1 MCSQVLTKMLPECS
15 AHSSNP
21 KTKAIRFLLEKLQY
35 VLFLLKE
42 DFYTVVRIR
51 VFMRF
56 FIKDK
61 IMTKLNQLET
71 KTKDDFARLLGFKNA
86 RYINYLLY
94 IIKTDNLY
102 NSFTIPKKN
111 GGERVIHAPK
121 KELKFLQKKLSNVLW
136 ECYLESI
143 ESKSMDR
150 KFKTPVLS
158 HAFEKGKSI
167 ITNSQMHR
175 NKKYILNI
183 DLKNF
188 FDSFNFGRVRGFF
201 IKDRDFAVS
210 PEIATVIAQIACYQ
224 GKLPQGAPSSPI
236 ITNLIT
242 RILDYRI
249 VKIAKKYRFTYSR
262 YADDM
267 TFSTNRELNSN
278 KLRASEEL
286 ENFLAELEELIVSSG
301 FEINP
306 KKTRLSNNMQRQ
318 EVTGLVVNKKINVK
332 REYIKNTRAMAFQ
345 LYKDGAFEIDKTPGT
360 INQLTGRFAFIFQID
375 QYNNYLLY
383 KKSLIQNN
391 LDSQKYLLGRN
402 SSKKSESKYY
412 WKYIFYNKD
421 LRKES
426 FYNIK
431 HNTYNLP
438 TELYSIPENEKE
450 VYMSLFNS
458 KEKEYKKF
466 LFYKYFFGNDK
477 PIIITEGKTDPRYIK
492 AALKNLYQKY
502 PELIEKSGNKFTFKI
517 EFLNHTNTIEY
528 LFNVPEGG
536 EGFKYWYNYFS
547 NQIPSNFF
555 KQRFPTTNDG
565 KDIYNELYPNYI
577 EYFSNLTTKK
587 PKNPTI
593 FLFDNEPSGNP
604 LFKFCNHAV
613 DLKVSSNVLGQVR
626 GTSFNRITKKNNL
639 YIMATPLLSNRNNG
653 NSSDIEDLL
662 LSRNL
667 PPILKGK
674 TFSKGGG
681 ANHYGKDI
689 FSKYVLKNYKKFDFT
704 EFIPLLDGI
713 RDNILN
719 Y

>member
-1 MCSQVLTKMLPECS
+1 MS
-15 AHSSNP
+15 
-21 KTKAIRFLLEKLQY
+21 RF
-35 VLFLLKE
+35 
-42 DFYTVVRIR
+42 
-51 VFMRF
+51 
-56 FIKDK
+56 
-61 IMTKLNQLET
+61 NQLE
-71 KTKDDFARLLGFKNA
+71 TKDDFARLLGFKNA
-86 RYINYLLY
+86 RYIDYLLY
-94 IIKTDNLY
+94 NIKTDNLY
-102 NSFTIPKKN
+102 EEPLIIPKKN

-121 KELKFLQKKLSNVLW
+121 KELKFLQKKLANVLW
-136 ECYLESI
+136 EFYLESL
-143 ESKSMDR
+143 ESKS
-150 KFKTPVLS
+150 KGKNFKTPVLS
-158 HAFEKGKSI
+158 HAFEKGKII

-183 DLKNF
+183 DLKDF

-210 PEIATVIAQIACYQ
+210 PEIATIIAQIACYQ

-262 YADDM
+262 YADDL

-278 KLRASEEL
+278 KLRASKEL
-286 ENFLAELEELIVSSG
+286 ENFLTELEELIISSG

-318 EVTGLVVNKKINVK
+318 EVTGLVVNKKINAK
-332 REYIKNTRAMAFQ
+332 REYVKNTRAMAFQ
-345 LYKDGAFEIDKTPGT
+345 LYKDGAFKIDKKPGT
-360 INQLTGRFAFIFQID
+360 INQLTGRFAFIFQIE

-383 KKSLIQNN
+383 KRSLIQNN
-391 LDSQKYLLGRN
+391 LDSQKYLLGGN

-421 LRKES
+421 LRKEL
-426 FYNIK
+426 FYNTK

-438 TELYSIPENEKE
+438 KEFYSISENEKE

-466 LFYKYFFGNDK
+466 LFYRYFFGNDR
-477 PIIITEGKTDPRYIK
+477 PTIVTEGKTDPLYIK
-492 AALKNLYQKY
+492 AALKKLYQDY
-502 PELIEKSGNKFTFKI
+502 PELIEKDGNDFIFKI

-555 KQRFPTTNDG
+555 KQRFPTNNDR
-565 KDIYNELYPNYI
+565 KDIYKELYPNYI
-577 EYFSNLTTKK
+577 EFFSNLTLRN
-587 PKNPTI
+587 PKNSTI

-604 LFKFCNHAV
+604 LFKFVNYAK
-613 DLKVSSNVLGQVR
+613 DLQVESNNLDQIR
-626 GTSFNRITKKNNL
+626 GTAFKRITKKGSL
-639 YIMATPLLSNRNNG
+639 YIMAAPLLPNMNGG
-653 NSSDIEDLL
+653 NSSDIEDLI
-662 LSRNL
+662 LSKNTA
-667 PPILKGK
+667 PILKGK
-674 TFSKGGG
+674 TFSKNGGSS
-681 ANHYGKDI
+681 HYGKEI
-689 FSKYVLKNYKKFDFT
+689 FSKHVLKNYKQYDFS
-704 EFIPLLDGI
+704 EFVPLLDGI
-713 RDNILN
+713 RDNILDYKN
-719 Y
+719 K

>member
-1 MCSQVLTKMLPECS
+1 
-15 AHSSNP
+15 
-21 KTKAIRFLLEKLQY
+21 
-35 VLFLLKE
+35 
-42 DFYTVVRIR
+42 
-51 VFMRF
+51 
-56 FIKDK
+56 
-61 IMTKLNQLET
+61 MTKFNQLQ
-71 KTKDDFARLLGFKNA
+71 TKDEFAKLLGLKSDK
-86 RYINYLLY
+86 YINYLLY
-94 IIKTDNLY
+94 NIQTDNLY
-102 NSFTIPKKN
+102 TTFPIPKKN

-121 KELKFLQKKLSNVLW
+121 KELKFLQKKLADILW
-136 ECYLESI
+136 ECYLESL
-143 ESKSMDR
+143 ESKSKD
-150 KFKTPVLS
+150 KNFKIPVLS

-183 DLKNF
+183 DLKDF

-278 KLRASEEL
+278 KLRASKEL
-286 ENFLAELEELIVSSG
+286 GNFLTELEEVIISSG

-345 LYKDGAFEIDKTPGT
+345 LYKDGAFEINKTPGT

-421 LRKES
+421 LRKEL
-426 FYNIK
+426 FDNK
-431 HNTYNLP
+431 KQNTYNLP
-438 TELYSIPENEKE
+438 TEFYSISKE
-450 VYMSLFNS
+450 QKKTYMSLFNS
-458 KEKEYKKF
+458 REKEYKKF

-477 PIIITEGKTDPRYIK
+477 PIIVTEGKTDPRYIK
-492 AALKNLYQKY
+492 AALKNLYHKY
-502 PELIEKSGNKFTFKI
+502 PELIEKVGNNFVFKI

-547 NQIPSNFF
+547 DKSYYNDEGKKKFF
-555 KQRFPTTNDG
+555 ALDPEER
-565 KDIYNELYPNYI
+565 ILYANYITYFQQLTDNIPNY
-577 EYFSNLTTKK
+577 
-587 PKNPTI
+587 PTI
-593 FLFDNEPSGNP
+593 FLFDNEPNNRNGKDKSP
-604 LFKFCNHAV
+604 LFLFANHAK
-613 DLKVSSNVLGQVR
+613 DLMNPQNKDAKSSKSLESKISDNLEKIR
-626 GTSFNRITKKNNL
+626 REKPCRINKNGSL
-639 YIMATPLLSNRNNG
+639 YIMATPLVSSKNDG
-653 NSSDIEDLL
+653 NFSDIEDLL
-662 LSRNL
+662 LSRNSA
-667 PPILKGK
+667 PTLKGK
-674 TFSKGGG
+674 EFQKDGGD
-681 ANHYGKDI
+681 NHYGKEI
-689 FSKYVLKNYKKFDFT
+689 FSKYVLKNYKEFDFT
-704 EFIPLLDGI
+704 EFIALLDGI
-713 RDNILN
+713 RDNILD
-719 Y
+719 YKS

>member
-1 MCSQVLTKMLPECS
+1 
-15 AHSSNP
+15 
-21 KTKAIRFLLEKLQY
+21 
-35 VLFLLKE
+35 
-42 DFYTVVRIR
+42 
-51 VFMRF
+51 
-56 FIKDK
+56 
-61 IMTKLNQLET
+61 MTKFNQLQ
-71 KTKDDFARLLGFKNA
+71 TKDDFAKLLGLKSA
-86 RYINYLLY
+86 KYINYLLY
-94 IIKTDNLY
+94 NVKTDNLY
-102 NSFTIPKKN
+102 NSFTILKKN

-143 ESKSMDR
+143 ESKSKD
-150 KFKTPVLS
+150 KNFKTPVLS

-201 IKDRDFAVS
+201 IKDKDFTVS

-278 KLRASEEL
+278 KLRASKEL
-286 ENFLAELEELIVSSG
+286 DNFLTELEEVIISSG

-345 LYKDGAFEIDKTPGT
+345 LYKDGAFEIDKKPGT

-391 LDSQKYLLGRN
+391 LDAQKYLLGRN

-421 LRKES
+421 LRKEL
-426 FYNIK
+426 FDNKK

-438 TELYSIPENEKE
+438 TEFYSIGKE
-450 VYMSLFNS
+450 QKKTYMSLFNS
-458 KEKEYKKF
+458 REKEYKKI

-477 PIIITEGKTDPRYIK
+477 PIIVTEGKTDPRYIK
-492 AALKNLYQKY
+492 AALKKLYRKY
-502 PELIEKSGNKFTFKI
+502 PELIEKVGNNFVFKI

-547 NQIPSNFF
+547 DKSYYNDEGKKKFF
-555 KQRFPTTNDG
+555 ALDPEER
-565 KDIYNELYPNYI
+565 ILYANYITYFQQLTDNIPNY
-577 EYFSNLTTKK
+577 
-587 PKNPTI
+587 PTI
-593 FLFDNEPSGNP
+593 FLFDNEPNNRNGKDKSP
-604 LFKFCNHAV
+604 LFLFANHAK
-613 DLKVSSNVLGQVR
+613 DLMNPQNKDSK
-626 GTSFNRITKKNNL
+626 TSKSLESKISDNLEKIRREKPCRINKNGSL
-639 YIMATPLLSNRNNG
+639 YIMATPLVSSKNDG
-653 NSSDIEDLL
+653 NFSDIEDLL
-662 LSRNL
+662 LSRKL

-674 TFSKGGG
+674 TFSKSGGD
-681 ANHYGKDI
+681 NHYGKEI
-689 FSKYVLKNYKKFDFT
+689 LSKHVLKNYEKFDFT

-713 RDNILN
+713 RDNILD
-719 Y
+719 YKSLF

>member
-1 MCSQVLTKMLPECS
+1 
-15 AHSSNP
+15 
-21 KTKAIRFLLEKLQY
+21 
-35 VLFLLKE
+35 
-42 DFYTVVRIR
+42 
-51 VFMRF
+51 
-56 FIKDK
+56 
-61 IMTKLNQLET
+61 MTKFNQLQ
-71 KTKDDFARLLGFKNA
+71 TKDDFAKLLGLKSA
-86 RYINYLLY
+86 KYINYLLY
-94 IIKTDNLY
+94 NIQTDNLY

-143 ESKSMDR
+143 ESKSKD
-150 KFKTPVLS
+150 KNFKTPVLS

-210 PEIATVIAQIACYQ
+210 PEIATVITQIACYQ

-278 KLRASEEL
+278 KLRTSKEL
-286 ENFLAELEELIVSSG
+286 KNFLAELEEVIISSG

-332 REYIKNTRAMAFQ
+332 REYVKNTRAMAFQ
-345 LYKDGAFEIDKTPGT
+345 LYKDGAFEIDTKPGT
-360 INQLTGRFAFIFQID
+360 LNQLTGRFAFIFQID

-402 SSKKSESKYY
+402 SSKKSESKYF

-421 LRKES
+421 LRKEL
-426 FYNIK
+426 FDNTE

-438 TELYSIPENEKE
+438 REFYSIGKE
-450 VYMSLFNS
+450 QKKMYMSLFNS
-458 KEKEYKKF
+458 REKEYKKF
-466 LFYKYFFGNDK
+466 LFYKYFFENDK
-477 PIIITEGKTDPRYIK
+477 PIIVTEGKTDPRYIK

-502 PELIEKSGNKFTFKI
+502 PELIEKVGNNFVFKI
-517 EFLNHTNTIEY
+517 KFLNHTNTIEY

-547 NQIPSNFF
+547 
-555 KQRFPTTNDG
+555 
-565 KDIYNELYPNYI
+565 DIKYQMNEAIKPFYPNYM
-577 EYFSNLTTKK
+577 EYFSKLASRK

-593 FLFDNEPSGNP
+593 FLFDNEPNNRKDKDQSP
-604 LFKFCNHAV
+604 LFSFAKHAK
-613 DLKVSSNVLGQVR
+613 DLMIPQNEVSKTSKVLESEISDNLEKVR
-626 GTSFNRITKKNNL
+626 REKPCRINKRDSL
-639 YIMATPLLSNRNNG
+639 YIIATPLVPKMNNG
-653 NSSDIEDLL
+653 ESSDIEDLL
-662 LSRNL
+662 LSQNTV
-667 PPILKGK
+667 PVLKGK
-674 TFSKGGG
+674 KFDKNGGG
-681 ANHYGKDI
+681 DYYGKEI
-689 FSKYVLKNYKKFDFT
+689 LSKHVLKNYKEFDFT

-713 RDNILN
+713 RNNILDYQN
-719 Y
+719 IND

>member
-1 MCSQVLTKMLPECS
+1 
-15 AHSSNP
+15 
-21 KTKAIRFLLEKLQY
+21 
-35 VLFLLKE
+35 
-42 DFYTVVRIR
+42 
-51 VFMRF
+51 
-56 FIKDK
+56 
-61 IMTKLNQLET
+61 MTKLNRLE
-71 KTKDDFARLLGFKNA
+71 TKDDFARLLGFKNA

-102 NSFTIPKKN
+102 NPFTIPKKN
-111 GGERVIHAPK
+111 GGVRVIHAPK
-121 KELKFLQKKLSNVLW
+121 KELKFLQKKLADVLW
-136 ECYLESI
+136 ECHLESI
-143 ESKSMDR
+143 ESKKTLQKRLAAILWECYLKCLNFNYIENNLSNVLWEYFL
-150 KFKTPVLS
+150 KVLEFKPKEKNPVLS

-183 DLKNF
+183 DLKNY

-278 KLRASEEL
+278 KLRASQEL
-286 ENFLAELEELIVSSG
+286 ENFFAELEEVIISSG

-332 REYIKNTRAMAFQ
+332 REYVKNTRAMAFQ
-345 LYKDGAFEIDKTPGT
+345 LYKDGAFEIDKKPGT
-360 INQLTGRFAFIFQID
+360 LNQLTGRFAFIFQID

-391 LDSQKYLLGRN
+391 LDSQKYLLGRD

-421 LRKES
+421 LRKEL
-426 FYNIK
+426 FYNEK
-431 HNTYNLP
+431 HNTYKLP
-438 TELYSIPENEKE
+438 TEFYSIGKEEKKM
-450 VYMSLFNS
+450 YMSLFNS
-458 KEKEYKKF
+458 REKEYKKF

-477 PIIITEGKTDPRYIK
+477 PLIITEGKTDPRYIK
-492 AALKNLYQKY
+492 AALKKLYLSY
-502 PELIEKSGNKFTFKI
+502 PELVEKVGNNFIFKI

-536 EGFKYWYNYFS
+536 SGFLFWYNYFS
-547 NQIPSNFF
+547 DKES
-555 KQRFPTTNDG
+555 FPMSDTE
-565 KDIYNELYPNYI
+565 KVLYLNYI
-577 EYFSNLTTKK
+577 DYFEKLTKK
-587 PKNPTI
+587 RPKNPTI

-604 LFKFCNHAV
+604 LYDFVKHAR
-613 DLKVSSNVLGQVR
+613 DLAISKNNLDQIR

-639 YIMATPLLSNRNNG
+639 YIMATPLLSTRNNG

-662 LSRNL
+662 LSCNSS
-667 PPILKGK
+667 PILKGK

-689 FSKYVLKNYKKFDFT
+689 FSKYVLKNYNKFDFT

>member
-1 MCSQVLTKMLPECS
+1 
-15 AHSSNP
+15 
-21 KTKAIRFLLEKLQY
+21 
-35 VLFLLKE
+35 
-42 DFYTVVRIR
+42 
-51 VFMRF
+51 
-56 FIKDK
+56 
-61 IMTKLNQLET
+61 MTKFNQLQ
-71 KTKDDFARLLGFKNA
+71 TKDDFAKLLGLKSA
-86 RYINYLLY
+86 KYINYLLY
-94 IIKTDNLY
+94 NVKTDNLY
-102 NSFTIPKKN
+102 NSFTILKKN

-143 ESKSMDR
+143 ESKSKD
-150 KFKTPVLS
+150 KNFKTPVLS

-201 IKDRDFAVS
+201 IKDKDFTVS

-267 TFSTNRELNSN
+267 TFSTNRELNSS
-278 KLRASEEL
+278 KLRASQEL
-286 ENFLAELEELIVSSG
+286 ENFLAELEEVIISSG

-332 REYIKNTRAMAFQ
+332 REYVKNTRAMAFQ
-345 LYKDGAFEIDKTPGT
+345 LYKDGVFEIDKKPGT
-360 INQLTGRFAFIFQID
+360 LNQLTGRFAFIFQIE

-391 LDSQKYLLGRN
+391 LDSQKYLLGSD

-421 LRKES
+421 LRKEL
-426 FYNIK
+426 FDNKK

-438 TELYSIPENEKE
+438 TEFYSIGKE
-450 VYMSLFNS
+450 QKKTYMSLFNS
-458 KEKEYKKF
+458 REKEYKKF

-477 PIIITEGKTDPRYIK
+477 PIIVTEGKTDPRYIK
-492 AALKNLYQKY
+492 AALKKLYRKY
-502 PELIEKSGNKFTFKI
+502 PELIEKVGNNFVFKI

-547 NQIPSNFF
+547 DKSYYNDEGKKKFF
-555 KQRFPTTNDG
+555 ALDPEER
-565 KDIYNELYPNYI
+565 ILYANYITYFQQLTDNIPNY
-577 EYFSNLTTKK
+577 
-587 PKNPTI
+587 PTI
-593 FLFDNEPSGNP
+593 FLFDNEPNNRNGKDKSP
-604 LFKFCNHAV
+604 LFLFANHAK
-613 DLKVSSNVLGQVR
+613 DLMNPQNKDSK
-626 GTSFNRITKKNNL
+626 TSKSLESKISDNLEKIRREKPCRINKNGSL
-639 YIMATPLLSNRNNG
+639 YIMATPLVSSKNDG
-653 NSSDIEDLL
+653 NFSDIEDLL
-662 LSRNL
+662 LSRKL

-674 TFSKGGG
+674 TFSKSGGD
-681 ANHYGKDI
+681 NHYGKEI
-689 FSKYVLKNYKKFDFT
+689 LSKHVLKNYEKFDFT

-713 RDNILN
+713 RDNILD
-719 Y
+719 YKSLF

>member
-1 MCSQVLTKMLPECS
+1 
-15 AHSSNP
+15 
-21 KTKAIRFLLEKLQY
+21 
-35 VLFLLKE
+35 
-42 DFYTVVRIR
+42 
-51 VFMRF
+51 
-56 FIKDK
+56 
-61 IMTKLNQLET
+61 MTKFNQLQ
-71 KTKDDFARLLGFKNA
+71 TKDDFAKLLGLKSA
-86 RYINYLLY
+86 KYINYLLY
-94 IIKTDNLY
+94 NVKTDNLY
-102 NSFTIPKKN
+102 NSFTILKKN

-143 ESKSMDR
+143 ESKSKD
-150 KFKTPVLS
+150 KNFKTPVLS

-201 IKDRDFAVS
+201 IKDKDFTVS

-278 KLRASEEL
+278 KLRASKEL
-286 ENFLAELEELIVSSG
+286 DNFLTELEEVIISSG

-318 EVTGLVVNKKINVK
+318 KVTGLVVNKKINVK

-345 LYKDGAFEIDKTPGT
+345 LYKDGAFEIDKKPGT

-391 LDSQKYLLGRN
+391 LDAQKYLLGRN

-421 LRKES
+421 LRKEL
-426 FYNIK
+426 FDNKK

-438 TELYSIPENEKE
+438 TEFYSIGKE
-450 VYMSLFNS
+450 QKKTYMSLFNS
-458 KEKEYKKF
+458 REKEYKKF

-477 PIIITEGKTDPRYIK
+477 PIIVTEGKTDPRYIK
-492 AALKNLYQKY
+492 AALKKLYRKY
-502 PELIEKSGNKFTFKI
+502 PELIEKVGNNFVFKI

-547 NQIPSNFF
+547 DKSYYNDEGKKKFF
-555 KQRFPTTNDG
+555 ALDPEER
-565 KDIYNELYPNYI
+565 ILYANYITYFQQLTDNIPNY
-577 EYFSNLTTKK
+577 
-587 PKNPTI
+587 PTI
-593 FLFDNEPSGNP
+593 FLFDNEPNNRNGKDKSP
-604 LFKFCNHAV
+604 LFLFANHAK
-613 DLKVSSNVLGQVR
+613 DLMNPQNKDSK
-626 GTSFNRITKKNNL
+626 TSKSLESKISDNLEKIRREKPCRINKNGSL
-639 YIMATPLLSNRNNG
+639 YIMATPLVSSKNDG
-653 NSSDIEDLL
+653 NFSDIEDLL
-662 LSRNL
+662 LSRKL

-674 TFSKGGG
+674 TFSKSGGD
-681 ANHYGKDI
+681 NHYGKEI
-689 FSKYVLKNYKKFDFT
+689 LSKHVLKNYEKFDFT

-713 RDNILN
+713 RDNILD
-719 Y
+719 YKSLF

>member
-1 MCSQVLTKMLPECS
+1 
-15 AHSSNP
+15 
-21 KTKAIRFLLEKLQY
+21 
-35 VLFLLKE
+35 
-42 DFYTVVRIR
+42 
-51 VFMRF
+51 
-56 FIKDK
+56 
-61 IMTKLNQLET
+61 MTKLNRLE
-71 KTKDDFARLLGFKNA
+71 TKDDFARLLGFKNA

-102 NSFTIPKKN
+102 NPFTIPKKN
-111 GGERVIHAPK
+111 GGVRVIHAPK
-121 KELKFLQKKLSNVLW
+121 KELKFLQKKLADVLW
-136 ECYLESI
+136 ECHLESI
-143 ESKSMDR
+143 ESKKTLQKR
-150 KFKTPVLS
+150 LAAILWECYLKCLNFNYIENNLANVLWEYFLKVLEFKPKEKNPVLS

-183 DLKNF
+183 DLKNY

-278 KLRASEEL
+278 KLRASQEL
-286 ENFLAELEELIVSSG
+286 ENFFAELEEVIISSG

-332 REYIKNTRAMAFQ
+332 REYVKNTRAMAFQ
-345 LYKDGAFEIDKTPGT
+345 LYKDGAFEIDKKPGT
-360 INQLTGRFAFIFQID
+360 LNQLTGRFAFIFQID

-391 LDSQKYLLGRN
+391 LDSQKYLLGRD

-421 LRKES
+421 LRKEL
-426 FYNIK
+426 FYNEK
-431 HNTYNLP
+431 HNTYKLP
-438 TELYSIPENEKE
+438 TEFYSIGKEEKKM
-450 VYMSLFNS
+450 YMSLFNS
-458 KEKEYKKF
+458 REKEYKKF

-477 PIIITEGKTDPRYIK
+477 PLIITEGKTDPRYIK
-492 AALKNLYQKY
+492 AALKKLYLSY
-502 PELIEKSGNKFTFKI
+502 PELVEKVGNNFIFKI

-536 EGFKYWYNYFS
+536 SGFLFWYNYFS
-547 NQIPSNFF
+547 DKES
-555 KQRFPTTNDG
+555 FPMSDTE
-565 KDIYNELYPNYI
+565 KVLYLNYI
-577 EYFSNLTTKK
+577 DYFEKLTKK
-587 PKNPTI
+587 RPKNPTI

-604 LFKFCNHAV
+604 LYDFVKHAR
-613 DLKVSSNVLGQVR
+613 DLAISKNNLDQIR

-639 YIMATPLLSNRNNG
+639 YIMATPLLSTRNNG

-662 LSRNL
+662 LSCNSS
-667 PPILKGK
+667 PILKGK

-689 FSKYVLKNYKKFDFT
+689 FSKYVLKNYNKFDFT

>member
-1 MCSQVLTKMLPECS
+1 
-15 AHSSNP
+15 
-21 KTKAIRFLLEKLQY
+21 
-35 VLFLLKE
+35 
-42 DFYTVVRIR
+42 
-51 VFMRF
+51 
-56 FIKDK
+56 
-61 IMTKLNQLET
+61 MTKLNKLET
-71 KTKDDFARLLGFKNA
+71 KDDLAKLLGFKNA

-94 IIKTDNLY
+94 NIQTDSLY
-102 NSFTIPKKN
+102 TTFTIPKKN

-121 KELKFLQKKLSNVLW
+121 KELKFLQKKLADILW
-136 ECYLESI
+136 ECYLESL
-143 ESKSMDR
+143 ESKYKD
-150 KFKTPVLS
+150 KNFKIPVLS

-278 KLRASEEL
+278 KLRATKEL
-286 ENFLAELEELIVSSG
+286 ENFLTELEELINSSG
-301 FEINP
+301 FEINQ
-306 KKTRLSNNMQRQ
+306 KKTRVSNNMQRQ

-332 REYIKNTRAMAFQ
+332 REYIKNTRAMAFK
-345 LYKDGAFEIDKTPGT
+345 LYKDGAFEIDKKPGT
-360 INQLTGRFAFIFQID
+360 LNQLTGRFAFIYQID

-391 LDSQKYLLGRN
+391 LDSQKYLLR
-402 SSKKSESKYY
+402 SDLSKKSESKYY

-421 LRKES
+421 LRKEL
-426 FYNIK
+426 FYNKK

-438 TELYSIPENEKE
+438 KEFYSISEKEKE
-450 VYMSLFNS
+450 VYMCLFNS

-466 LFYKYFFGNDK
+466 LFYRYFFGNDR
-477 PIIITEGKTDPRYIK
+477 PMIVTEGKTDPLYIK
-492 AALKNLYQKY
+492 AALKNLYQDY
-502 PELIEKSGNKFTFKI
+502 PELIEKKGNDFVFKI
-517 EFLNHTNTIEY
+517 EFLNHSNTVEY

-547 NQIPSNFF
+547 NQIPANFF
-555 KQRFPTTNDG
+555 KQHFTPKDDG
-565 KDIYNELYPNYI
+565 KKIYKELYPNYMD
-577 EYFSNLTTKK
+577 YFSNLTSRE

-593 FLFDNEPSGNP
+593 FLFDNEPSGKP
-604 LFKFCNHAV
+604 LFKFFNHAI
-613 DLKVSSNVLGQVR
+613 DLNVSSNNLDQVR
-626 GTSFNRITKKNNL
+626 GTSFSKITKKDSL
-639 YIMATPLLSNRNNG
+639 YIMATPLMPHMNNG

-662 LSRNL
+662 FSSSQNTV
-667 PPILKGK
+667 PILKGK
-674 TFSKGGG
+674 KFHKKGGQ
-681 ANHYGKDI
+681 NYYGKDI
-689 FSKYVLKNYKKFDFT
+689 LSKYVLKNYTKFDFT
-704 EFIPLLDGI
+704 GFIPLLDGI
-713 RDNILN
+713 RDNILD
-719 Y
+719 YQQK

>member
-1 MCSQVLTKMLPECS
+1 
-15 AHSSNP
+15 
-21 KTKAIRFLLEKLQY
+21 
-35 VLFLLKE
+35 
-42 DFYTVVRIR
+42 
-51 VFMRF
+51 
-56 FIKDK
+56 
-61 IMTKLNQLET
+61 MTKFNQLQ
-71 KTKDDFARLLGFKNA
+71 TKDDFAKLLGLKSA
-86 RYINYLLY
+86 KYINYLLY
-94 IIKTDNLY
+94 NVKTDNLY
-102 NSFTIPKKN
+102 NSFTILKKN

-143 ESKSMDR
+143 ESKSKD
-150 KFKTPVLS
+150 KNFKTPVLS

-201 IKDRDFAVS
+201 IKDKDFTVS

-278 KLRASEEL
+278 KLRASKEL
-286 ENFLAELEELIVSSG
+286 DNFLTELEEVIISSG

-345 LYKDGAFEIDKTPGT
+345 LYKDGAFEIDKKPGT

-391 LDSQKYLLGRN
+391 LDAQKYLLGRN

-421 LRKES
+421 LRKEL
-426 FYNIK
+426 FDNKK

-438 TELYSIPENEKE
+438 TEFYSIGKE
-450 VYMSLFNS
+450 QKKTYMSLFNS
-458 KEKEYKKF
+458 REKEYKKF

-477 PIIITEGKTDPRYIK
+477 PIIVTEGKTDPRYIK
-492 AALKNLYQKY
+492 AALKKLYRKY
-502 PELIEKSGNKFTFKI
+502 PELIEKVGNNFVFKI

-547 NQIPSNFF
+547 DKSYYNDEGKKKFF
-555 KQRFPTTNDG
+555 ALDPEER
-565 KDIYNELYPNYI
+565 ILYANYITYFQQLTDNIPNY
-577 EYFSNLTTKK
+577 
-587 PKNPTI
+587 PTI
-593 FLFDNEPSGNP
+593 FLFDNEPNNRNGKDKSP
-604 LFKFCNHAV
+604 LFLFANHAK
-613 DLKVSSNVLGQVR
+613 DLMNPQNKDSK
-626 GTSFNRITKKNNL
+626 TSKSLESKISDNLEKIRREKPCRINKNGSL
-639 YIMATPLLSNRNNG
+639 YIMATPLVSSKNDG
-653 NSSDIEDLL
+653 NFSDIEDLL
-662 LSRNL
+662 LSRKL

-674 TFSKGGG
+674 TFSKSGGD
-681 ANHYGKDI
+681 NHYGKEI
-689 FSKYVLKNYKKFDFT
+689 LSKHVLKNYEKFDFT
-704 EFIPLLDGI
+704 EFILLLDGI

>member
-1 MCSQVLTKMLPECS
+1 
-15 AHSSNP
+15 
-21 KTKAIRFLLEKLQY
+21 
-35 VLFLLKE
+35 
-42 DFYTVVRIR
+42 
-51 VFMRF
+51 
-56 FIKDK
+56 
-61 IMTKLNQLET
+61 MTKLNQL

-86 RYINYLLY
+86 RYINHLLY
-94 IIKTDNLY
+94 NITTDNLY
-102 NSFTIPKKN
+102 KLPIVIPKKN
-111 GGERVIHAPK
+111 GGERVIHAPR

-143 ESKSMDR
+143 ESKSKD
-150 KFKTPVLS
+150 KNFKTPVLS

-278 KLRASEEL
+278 KLRASKEL

-345 LYKDGAFEIDKTPGT
+345 LYKDGAFEIDKELGT
-360 INQLTGRFAFIFQID
+360 LNQLTGRFAFIFQID

-383 KKSLIQNN
+383 KKALIQNN

-426 FYNIK
+426 FYNRK

-565 KDIYNELYPNYI
+565 KDIYKELYPNYI

-681 ANHYGKDI
+681 ANYYGKEI
-689 FSKYVLKNYKKFDFT
+689 LSKHVLKNYKEFDFT

-713 RDNILN
+713 RDNILD
-719 Y
+719 YKSLF

>member
-1 MCSQVLTKMLPECS
+1 
-15 AHSSNP
+15 
-21 KTKAIRFLLEKLQY
+21 
-35 VLFLLKE
+35 
-42 DFYTVVRIR
+42 
-51 VFMRF
+51 
-56 FIKDK
+56 
-61 IMTKLNQLET
+61 MTKFNQLQ
-71 KTKDDFARLLGFKNA
+71 TKDDFAKLLGLKSA
-86 RYINYLLY
+86 KYINYLLY
-94 IIKTDNLY
+94 NIKTDNLY
-102 NSFTIPKKN
+102 NSFTILKKN

-143 ESKSMDR
+143 ESKSKD
-150 KFKTPVLS
+150 KNFKTPVLS

-278 KLRASEEL
+278 KLRASKEL
-286 ENFLAELEELIVSSG
+286 DNFLTELEEVIISSG

-345 LYKDGAFEIDKTPGT
+345 LYKDGAFEIDKKPGT

-391 LDSQKYLLGRN
+391 LDAQKYLLGRN

-421 LRKES
+421 LRKEL
-426 FYNIK
+426 FDNKK

-438 TELYSIPENEKE
+438 TEFYSIGKE
-450 VYMSLFNS
+450 QKKTYMSLFNS
-458 KEKEYKKF
+458 REKEYKKF

-477 PIIITEGKTDPRYIK
+477 PIIVTEGKTDPRYIK
-492 AALKNLYQKY
+492 AALKKLYRKY
-502 PELIEKSGNKFTFKI
+502 PELIEKVGNNFVFKI

-547 NQIPSNFF
+547 DKSYYNDEGKKKFF
-555 KQRFPTTNDG
+555 ALDPEER
-565 KDIYNELYPNYI
+565 ILYANYITYFQQLTDNIPNY
-577 EYFSNLTTKK
+577 
-587 PKNPTI
+587 PTI
-593 FLFDNEPSGNP
+593 FLFDNEPNNRNGKDKSP
-604 LFKFCNHAV
+604 LFLFANHAK
-613 DLKVSSNVLGQVR
+613 DLMNPQNKDSK
-626 GTSFNRITKKNNL
+626 TSKSLESKISDNLEKIRREKPCRINKNGSL
-639 YIMATPLLSNRNNG
+639 YIMATPLVSSKNDG
-653 NSSDIEDLL
+653 NFSDIEDLL
-662 LSRNL
+662 LSRKL

-674 TFSKGGG
+674 TFSKSGGD
-681 ANHYGKDI
+681 NHYGKEI
-689 FSKYVLKNYKKFDFT
+689 LSKHVLKNYEKFDFT

-713 RDNILN
+713 RDNILD
-719 Y
+719 YKSLF

>member
-1 MCSQVLTKMLPECS
+1 
-15 AHSSNP
+15 
-21 KTKAIRFLLEKLQY
+21 
-35 VLFLLKE
+35 
-42 DFYTVVRIR
+42 
-51 VFMRF
+51 
-56 FIKDK
+56 
-61 IMTKLNQLET
+61 MTKFNQLQ
-71 KTKDDFARLLGFKNA
+71 TKDEFAKLLGLKSDK
-86 RYINYLLY
+86 YINYLLY
-94 IIKTDNLY
+94 NIQTDNLY
-102 NSFTIPKKN
+102 ITFTIPKKN

-121 KELKFLQKKLSNVLW
+121 KELKFLQKKLADILW
-136 ECYLESI
+136 ECYLESL
-143 ESKSMDR
+143 ESKSKD
-150 KFKTPVLS
+150 KNFKIPVLS

-278 KLRASEEL
+278 KLRASKEL
-286 ENFLAELEELIVSSG
+286 ENFLTELEEVIISSG

-345 LYKDGAFEIDKTPGT
+345 LYKDGVFEIDKKPGT
-360 INQLTGRFAFIFQID
+360 LNQLTGRFAFIFQIER
-375 QYNNYLLY
+375 YNNYLLY

-402 SSKKSESKYY
+402 LLKKSESKYY

-421 LRKES
+421 LQKELLH
-426 FYNIK
+426 NTK
-431 HNTYNLP
+431 HHTYNLP
-438 TELYSIPENEKE
+438 TEFYSIGKEEKKM
-450 VYMSLFNS
+450 YMSLFNS
-458 KEKEYKKF
+458 REKEYKKF

-477 PIIITEGKTDPRYIK
+477 PIIVTEGKTDPRYIK
-492 AALKNLYQKY
+492 ASLKKLYQKY
-502 PELIEKSGNKFTFKI
+502 PELIEKDGNDFIFKI

-536 EGFKYWYNYFS
+536 EGFKFWYNYFS
-547 NQIPSNFF
+547 DKFHYNEKKEKKFFALNLEERILYTNYITYF
-555 KQRFPTTNDG
+555 KQLTNS
-565 KDIYNELYPNYI
+565 IPNY
-577 EYFSNLTTKK
+577 
-587 PKNPTI
+587 PTI
-593 FLFDNEPSGNP
+593 FLFDNEPSGHP
-604 LFKFCNHAV
+604 LFEFCNYAK
-613 DLKVSSNVLGQVR
+613 DLKDSFKNLDSKRRTSSKMLA
-626 GTSFNRITKKNNL
+626 KKGSL
-639 YIMATPLLSNRNNG
+639 YIMATPLSLDINSG
-653 NSSDIEDLL
+653 ASSDIEDLL
-662 LSRNL
+662 FSSSRNSL
-667 PPILKGK
+667 PILKGK
-674 TFSKGGG
+674 EFHKDGG
-681 ANHYGKDI
+681 ANHYGKEI
-689 FSKYVLKNYKKFDFT
+689 LSKHVLKNYKEFDFT

-713 RDNILN
+713 RDNILD
-719 Y
+719 YKSLF

>member
-1 MCSQVLTKMLPECS
+1 M
-15 AHSSNP
+15 
-21 KTKAIRFLLEKLQY
+21 
-35 VLFLLKE
+35 
-42 DFYTVVRIR
+42 
-51 VFMRF
+51 
-56 FIKDK
+56 
-61 IMTKLNQLET
+61 IMNKFNRL
-71 KTKDDFARLLGFKNA
+71 KTKDDFAKLLGFKNS

-94 IIKTDNLY
+94 NIQTDNLY
-102 NSFTIPKKN
+102 TSFTIPKKN

-121 KELKFLQKKLSNVLW
+121 RELKFLQKKLADVLW
-136 ECYLESI
+136 DCYLDSFESKKFIQSILAKSLLECYL
-143 ESKSMDR
+143 KSLEFNYLENELSVTIW
-150 KFKTPVLS
+150 KCFLEVLEFKNKEIKKPVLS

-210 PEIATVIAQIACYQ
+210 PEIATVIAQIACYK
-224 GKLPQGAPSSPI
+224 GKLPQGSPSSPI

-278 KLRASEEL
+278 KLRATKEL
-286 ENFLAELEELIVSSG
+286 ENFLKELEELINSSG
-301 FEINP
+301 FEINQ

-332 REYIKNTRAMAFQ
+332 REYIKNTRAMAFK
-345 LYKDGAFEIDKTPGT
+345 LYKDGAFEIDKKPGT
-360 INQLTGRFAFIFQID
+360 LNQLTGRFAFIYQID

-391 LDSQKYLLGRN
+391 LDSQKYLLR
-402 SSKKSESKYY
+402 SDLSKKSESKYY

-421 LRKES
+421 LRKEL
-426 FYNIK
+426 FYNKK

-438 TELYSIPENEKE
+438 KEFYSISEKEKE
-450 VYMSLFNS
+450 VYMCLFNS

-466 LFYKYFFGNDK
+466 LFYRYFFGNDR
-477 PIIITEGKTDPRYIK
+477 PMIVTEGKTDPLYIK
-492 AALKNLYQKY
+492 AALKNLYQDY
-502 PELIEKSGNKFTFKI
+502 PELIEKKGNDFVFKI
-517 EFLNHTNTIEY
+517 EFLNHSNTVEY

-547 NQIPSNFF
+547 NQIPANFF
-555 KQRFPTTNDG
+555 KQHFTPKDDG
-565 KDIYNELYPNYI
+565 KKIYKELYPNYMD
-577 EYFSNLTTKK
+577 YFSNLTSRE

-604 LFKFCNHAV
+604 LFKFFNHAI
-613 DLKVSSNVLGQVR
+613 DLNVSSNNLDQVR
-626 GTSFNRITKKNNL
+626 DTSFSKITKKDSL
-639 YIMATPLLSNRNNG
+639 YIMATPIIPHINS

-662 LSRNL
+662 FSSSKNKV
-667 PPILKGK
+667 PTLKGK
-674 TFSKGGG
+674 KFHKKGGQ
-681 ANHYGKDI
+681 NYYGKDI
-689 FSKYVLKNYKKFDFT
+689 LSKYVLKNYMKFDFT
-704 EFIPLLDGI
+704 GFIPLLDGI
-713 RDNILN
+713 RDNILD
-719 Y
+719 YKQK

>member
-1 MCSQVLTKMLPECS
+1 
-15 AHSSNP
+15 
-21 KTKAIRFLLEKLQY
+21 
-35 VLFLLKE
+35 
-42 DFYTVVRIR
+42 
-51 VFMRF
+51 MRF

-121 KELKFLQKKLSNVLW
+121 KELKFLQKKLADVLWECDLESITLQKKLAAILWECYLKCLNFNYIENNLANVLW
-136 ECYLESI
+136 ECFLEVL
-143 ESKSMDR
+143 E
-150 KFKTPVLS
+150 FKPKEKNPVLS

-201 IKDRDFAVS
+201 IKDRNFDVL

-224 GKLPQGAPSSPI
+224 DKLPQGAPSSPI

-267 TFSTNRELNSN
+267 TFSTNRELNSD
-278 KLRASEEL
+278 KLRASKEL

-306 KKTRLSNNMQRQ
+306 QKTRLSNNMQRQ

-332 REYIKNTRAMAFQ
+332 REYVKNTRAMAFQ
-345 LYKDGAFEIDKTPGT
+345 LYKDEAFEIDKKPGT
-360 INQLTGRFAFIFQID
+360 LNQLTGRFAFIFQID

-391 LDSQKYLLGRN
+391 LDSQKYLLGRD

-421 LRKES
+421 LRKEL
-426 FYNIK
+426 FYNEK
-431 HNTYNLP
+431 HNTYKLP
-438 TELYSIPENEKE
+438 TEFYSVGKEEKKM
-450 VYMSLFNS
+450 YMSLFNS
-458 KEKEYKKF
+458 REKEYKKF

-477 PIIITEGKTDPRYIK
+477 PIIVTEGKTDPRYIK
-492 AALKNLYQKY
+492 AALKKLYLSY
-502 PELIEKSGNKFTFKI
+502 PELVKKVGNNFIFKI

-536 EGFKYWYNYFS
+536 SGFLFWYNYFS
-547 NQIPSNFF
+547 DKENFPMSDTE
-555 KQRFPTTNDG
+555 KV
-565 KDIYNELYPNYI
+565 LYLNYI
-577 EYFSNLTTKK
+577 DYFEKLTKK
-587 PKNPTI
+587 RAKNPTI

-604 LFKFCNHAV
+604 LYDFVKHAR
-613 DLKVSSNVLGQVR
+613 DLSISKNNLDQIR

-653 NSSDIEDLL
+653 KSSDIEDLL

-674 TFSKGGG
+674 TFSKNGGD
-681 ANHYGKDI
+681 NHYGKEI
-689 FSKYVLKNYKKFDFT
+689 FSKYVLKNYKEFDFT

>member
-1 MCSQVLTKMLPECS
+1 
-15 AHSSNP
+15 
-21 KTKAIRFLLEKLQY
+21 
-35 VLFLLKE
+35 
-42 DFYTVVRIR
+42 
-51 VFMRF
+51 
-56 FIKDK
+56 
-61 IMTKLNQLET
+61 MTKFNQLQ
-71 KTKDDFARLLGFKNA
+71 TKDDFAKLLGLKSA
-86 RYINYLLY
+86 KYINYLLY
-94 IIKTDNLY
+94 NVKTDNLY
-102 NSFTIPKKN
+102 NSFTILKKN

-143 ESKSMDR
+143 ESKSKD
-150 KFKTPVLS
+150 KNFKTPVLS

-201 IKDRDFAVS
+201 IKDKDFTVS

-278 KLRASEEL
+278 KLRASKEL
-286 ENFLAELEELIVSSG
+286 DNFLTELEEVIISSG

-332 REYIKNTRAMAFQ
+332 REHIKNTRAMAFQ
-345 LYKDGAFEIDKTPGT
+345 LYKDGAFEIDKKPGT

-391 LDSQKYLLGRN
+391 LDAQKYLLGRN

-421 LRKES
+421 LRKEL
-426 FYNIK
+426 FDNKK

-438 TELYSIPENEKE
+438 TEFYSIGKE
-450 VYMSLFNS
+450 QKKTYMSLFNS
-458 KEKEYKKF
+458 REKEYKKF

-477 PIIITEGKTDPRYIK
+477 PIIVTEGKTDPRYIK
-492 AALKNLYQKY
+492 AALKKLYRKY
-502 PELIEKSGNKFTFKI
+502 PELIEKVGNNFVFKI

-547 NQIPSNFF
+547 DKSYYNDEGKKKFF
-555 KQRFPTTNDG
+555 ALDPEER
-565 KDIYNELYPNYI
+565 ILYANYITYFQQLTDNIPNY
-577 EYFSNLTTKK
+577 
-587 PKNPTI
+587 PTI
-593 FLFDNEPSGNP
+593 FLFDNEPNNRNGKDKSP
-604 LFKFCNHAV
+604 LFLFANHAK
-613 DLKVSSNVLGQVR
+613 DLMNPQNKDSK
-626 GTSFNRITKKNNL
+626 TSKSLESKISDNLEKIRREKPCRINKNGSL
-639 YIMATPLLSNRNNG
+639 YIMATPLVSSKNDG
-653 NSSDIEDLL
+653 NFSDIEDLL
-662 LSRNL
+662 LSRKL

-674 TFSKGGG
+674 TFSKSGGD
-681 ANHYGKDI
+681 NHYGKEI
-689 FSKYVLKNYKKFDFT
+689 LSKHVLKNYEKFDFT

-713 RDNILN
+713 RDNILD
-719 Y
+719 YKSLF

>member
-1 MCSQVLTKMLPECS
+1 MLLECS

-21 KTKAIRFLLEKLQY
+21 KTKANRSLLEKVAVCFISVEGRFLY
-35 VLFLLKE
+35 CRSHKSFHALFFKE
-42 DFYTVVRIR
+42 
-51 VFMRF
+51 
-56 FIKDK
+56 K
-61 IMTKLNQLET
+61 IMTKLNKLET
-71 KTKDDFARLLGFKNA
+71 KDDLAKLLGFKNA

-94 IIKTDNLY
+94 NIQTDSLY
-102 NSFTIPKKN
+102 TTFTIPKKN

-121 KELKFLQKKLSNVLW
+121 KELKFLQKKLADILW
-136 ECYLESI
+136 ECYLESL
-143 ESKSMDR
+143 ESKYKD
-150 KFKTPVLS
+150 KNFKIPVLS

-278 KLRASEEL
+278 KLRATKEL
-286 ENFLAELEELIVSSG
+286 EKFLTELEEVINSSG
-301 FEINP
+301 FEINS
-306 KKTRLSNNMQRQ
+306 KKTRLSNNMKRQ

-345 LYKDGAFEIDKTPGT
+345 LYKDGAFEIDKKPGT
-360 INQLTGRFAFIFQID
+360 LSQLTGRFAFIFQID

-421 LRKES
+421 LRKEL
-426 FYNIK
+426 FYNKK
-431 HNTYNLP
+431 HNTYNNLP
-438 TELYSIPENEKE
+438 KEFYSIPENEKE
-450 VYMSLFNS
+450 VYMCLFNS

-466 LFYKYFFGNDK
+466 LFYRYFFGNDR
-477 PIIITEGKTDPRYIK
+477 PMIVTEGKTDPLYIK
-492 AALKNLYQKY
+492 AALKKLYKNY
-502 PELIEKSGNKFTFKI
+502 PELIEKDGDDFIFKI
-517 EFLNHTNTIEY
+517 EFLNRSNTVEY
-528 LFNVPEGG
+528 LFNIPEGG

-547 NQIPSNFF
+547 NQIPANFF
-555 KQRFPTTNDG
+555 NQKFPTKNDG
-565 KDIYNELYPNYI
+565 KDIYKELYPNYI
-577 EYFSNLTTKK
+577 EYFSNLTTRK

-604 LFKFCNHAV
+604 LFKFFNHAT
-613 DLKVSSNVLGQVR
+613 DLNVSSNNLGQVR
-626 GTSFNRITKKNNL
+626 GTSFYKITKKDSL
-639 YIMATPLLSNRNNG
+639 YIMATPLMPHMNNG

-662 LSRNL
+662 FSSSQNTV
-667 PPILKGK
+667 PILKGK
-674 TFSKGGG
+674 KFRKKGGQ
-681 ANHYGKDI
+681 NYYGKDI
-689 FSKYVLKNYKKFDFT
+689 LSKYVLKNYMKFDFT
-704 EFIPLLDGI
+704 GFIPLLDGI
-713 RDNILN
+713 RDNILD
-719 Y
+719 YQQK

>member
-1 MCSQVLTKMLPECS
+1 M
-15 AHSSNP
+15 
-21 KTKAIRFLLEKLQY
+21 
-35 VLFLLKE
+35 
-42 DFYTVVRIR
+42 
-51 VFMRF
+51 
-56 FIKDK
+56 
-61 IMTKLNQLET
+61 IMNKFNRL
-71 KTKDDFARLLGFKNA
+71 KTKDDFAKLLGFKNS

-94 IIKTDNLY
+94 NIQTDNLY
-102 NSFTIPKKN
+102 TSFTIPKKN

-121 KELKFLQKKLSNVLW
+121 RELKFLQKKLADVLW
-136 ECYLESI
+136 DCYLDSFESKKFIQSILAKSLLECYL
-143 ESKSMDR
+143 KSLEFNYLENELSVTIW
-150 KFKTPVLS
+150 KCFLEVLEFKNKEIKKPVLS

-210 PEIATVIAQIACYQ
+210 PEIATVIAQIACYK
-224 GKLPQGAPSSPI
+224 GKLPQGSPSSPI

-278 KLRASEEL
+278 KLRATKEL
-286 ENFLAELEELIVSSG
+286 ENFLKELEELINSSG
-301 FEINP
+301 FEINQ

-332 REYIKNTRAMAFQ
+332 REYIKNTRAMAFK
-345 LYKDGAFEIDKTPGT
+345 LYKDGAFEIDKKPGT
-360 INQLTGRFAFIFQID
+360 LNQLTGRFAFIYQID

-391 LDSQKYLLGRN
+391 LDSQKYLLR
-402 SSKKSESKYY
+402 SDLSKKSESKYY

-421 LRKES
+421 LRKEL
-426 FYNIK
+426 FYNKK

-438 TELYSIPENEKE
+438 KEFYSISEKEKE
-450 VYMSLFNS
+450 VYMCLFNS

-466 LFYKYFFGNDK
+466 LFYRYFFGNDR
-477 PIIITEGKTDPRYIK
+477 PMIVTEGKTDPLYIK
-492 AALKNLYQKY
+492 AALKKLYKNY
-502 PELIEKSGNKFTFKI
+502 PELIEKKGNDFVFKI
-517 EFLNHTNTIEY
+517 EFLNHSNTVEY

-547 NQIPSNFF
+547 NQIPANFF
-555 KQRFPTTNDG
+555 KQHFTPKDDG
-565 KDIYNELYPNYI
+565 KKIYKELYPNYMD
-577 EYFSNLTTKK
+577 YFSNLTSRE

-604 LFKFCNHAV
+604 LFKFFNHAI
-613 DLKVSSNVLGQVR
+613 DLNVSSNNLDQVR
-626 GTSFNRITKKNNL
+626 DTSFSKITKKDSL
-639 YIMATPLLSNRNNG
+639 YIMATPIIPHINS

-662 LSRNL
+662 FSSSKNKV
-667 PPILKGK
+667 PTLKGK
-674 TFSKGGG
+674 KFHKKGGQ
-681 ANHYGKDI
+681 NYYGKDI
-689 FSKYVLKNYKKFDFT
+689 LSKYVLKNYMKFDFT
-704 EFIPLLDGI
+704 GFIPLLDGI
-713 RDNILN
+713 RDNILD
-719 Y
+719 YKQK

>member
-1 MCSQVLTKMLPECS
+1 
-15 AHSSNP
+15 
-21 KTKAIRFLLEKLQY
+21 
-35 VLFLLKE
+35 
-42 DFYTVVRIR
+42 
-51 VFMRF
+51 
-56 FIKDK
+56 
-61 IMTKLNQLET
+61 MTKLNRLET
-71 KTKDDFARLLGFKNA
+71 KTKNDFARLLGFKNA

-121 KELKFLQKKLSNVLW
+121 KELKFLQKKLADVLW
-136 ECYLESI
+136 ECHLESV
-143 ESKSMDR
+143 ESKSKD
-150 KFKTPVLS
+150 KNFKTPVLS

-201 IKDRDFAVS
+201 IKDKDFAVS

-278 KLRASEEL
+278 KLRASKEL
-286 ENFLAELEELIVSSG
+286 DNFLTELEEVIVSSG

-306 KKTRLSNNMQRQ
+306 QKTRLSNNMQRQ

-332 REYIKNTRAMAFQ
+332 REYVKNTRAMAFQ
-345 LYKDGAFEIDKTPGT
+345 LYKDGAFEIDKKTGT
-360 INQLTGRFAFIFQID
+360 LNQLTGRFAFIFQID

-421 LRKES
+421 LRKKL
-426 FYNIK
+426 FDNTK
-431 HNTYNLP
+431 HNTDNLP
-438 TELYSIPENEKE
+438 KEFYSIGKE
-450 VYMSLFNS
+450 QKKIYMSLFNS
-458 KEKEYKKF
+458 REKEYKKF

-477 PIIITEGKTDPRYIK
+477 PVIITEGKTDPRYIK
-492 AALKNLYQKY
+492 AALKKLYQKY
-502 PELIEKSGNKFTFKI
+502 PELIEKVRNNFVFKI
-517 EFLNHTNTIEY
+517 EFLNRSNTIEY
-528 LFNVPEGG
+528 LFNIPEGASG
-536 EGFKYWYNYFS
+536 LSFWYSYFS
-547 NQIPSNFF
+547 
-555 KQRFPTTNDG
+555 
-565 KDIYNELYPNYI
+565 DIKYQTEEAKKLFYPNYM
-577 EYFSNLTTKK
+577 EYFSKFTSRK
-587 PKNPTI
+587 PKNPTM
-593 FLFDNEPSGNP
+593 FLFDNEPSGHP
-604 LFKFCNHAV
+604 LFEFANHAK
-613 DLKVSSNVLGQVR
+613 DLKDSFKNLDSKRNTSS
-626 GTSFNRITKKNNL
+626 KKLAKKGSL
-639 YIMATPLLSNRNNG
+639 YIMATPLSPDINYG
-653 NSSDIEDLL
+653 YSSDIEDLL
-662 LSRNL
+662 LSRNSA
-667 PPILKGK
+667 PTLKGK
-674 TFSKGGG
+674 TFSKDGG

-689 FSKYVLKNYKKFDFT
+689 FSKYVLKNYKEFDFT

-713 RDNILN
+713 RDNILD
-719 Y
+719 YKSLF

>member
-1 MCSQVLTKMLPECS
+1 M
-15 AHSSNP
+15 N
-21 KTKAIRFLLEKLQY
+21 
-35 VLFLLKE
+35 
-42 DFYTVVRIR
+42 
-51 VFMRF
+51 
-56 FIKDK
+56 
-61 IMTKLNQLET
+61 KLNQL
-71 KTKDDFARLLGFKNA
+71 KTKDDLAKLLGFKNA

-94 IIKTDNLY
+94 NIQIANLY

-111 GGERVIHAPK
+111 GGERIIHAPK
-121 KELKFLQKKLSNVLW
+121 KELKFLQKKLANVLW

-143 ESKSMDR
+143 ESKS
-150 KFKTPVLS
+150 KGKNFKTPVLS

-167 ITNSQMHR
+167 ITNSQIHR

-201 IKDRDFAVS
+201 IKDRDFAVT

-224 GKLPQGAPSSPI
+224 DKLPQGAPSSPI

-278 KLRASEEL
+278 KLRASKEL
-286 ENFLAELEELIVSSG
+286 DNFLTELEEVIISSG

-306 KKTRLSNNMQRQ
+306 QKTRLSNNMQRQ

-345 LYKDGAFEIDKTPGT
+345 LYKDGAFEIDKKSGT
-360 INQLTGRFAFIFQID
+360 LNQLTGRFAFIFQID

-421 LRKES
+421 LRKEL
-426 FYNIK
+426 FDNKK

-438 TELYSIPENEKE
+438 TEFYSIGKE
-450 VYMSLFNS
+450 QKKTYMSLFNS
-458 KEKEYKKF
+458 REKEYKKF
-466 LFYKYFFGNDK
+466 LFYKYFFGNNK
-477 PIIITEGKTDPRYIK
+477 PIIVTEGKTDPRYIK
-492 AALKNLYQKY
+492 AALKNLYQNY
-502 PELIEKSGNKFTFKI
+502 PELIEKDGDDFIFKI
-517 EFLNHTNTIEY
+517 EFLNRSNTVEY
-528 LFNVPEGG
+528 LFNIPEGG
-536 EGFKYWYNYFS
+536 EGLKYWYNYFS
-547 NQIPSNFF
+547 NKEKFQMDS
-555 KQRFPTTNDG
+555 KE
-565 KDIYNELYPNYI
+565 KLLYPNYI
-577 EYFSNLTTKK
+577 EYFQKLTTRE
-587 PKNPTI
+587 PQHPTI
-593 FLFDNEPSGNP
+593 FLFDNEPNNRKKDDKAPLFLFASHARDLEIDSGN
-604 LFKFCNHAV
+604 LEQARRG
-613 DLKVSSNVLGQVR
+613 SS
-626 GTSFNRITKKNNL
+626 NRITKKGSL
-639 YIMATPLLSNRNNG
+639 YIMATPLLPDMNNG

-662 LSRNL
+662 LSRQKA
-667 PPILKGK
+667 PILKRK
-674 TFSKGGG
+674 TFSKKEDP
-681 ANHYGKDI
+681 NFYGKEI
-689 FSKYVLKNYKKFDFT
+689 FSKHVLKNYTKFDFT

-713 RDNILN
+713 RNNISDYQN
-719 Y
+719 IND

>member
-1 MCSQVLTKMLPECS
+1 
-15 AHSSNP
+15 
-21 KTKAIRFLLEKLQY
+21 
-35 VLFLLKE
+35 
-42 DFYTVVRIR
+42 
-51 VFMRF
+51 
-56 FIKDK
+56 
-61 IMTKLNQLET
+61 MTKLNQLET

-102 NSFTIPKKN
+102 DSFTIPKKN

-121 KELKFLQKKLSNVLW
+121 KELKFLQKKLADVLW
-136 ECYLESI
+136 ECQLESI
-143 ESKSMDR
+143 ESKKTLQKR
-150 KFKTPVLS
+150 LAAILWECYLKCLNFNYIENNLANVLWECFLKVLEFKPKEKNPVLS

-278 KLRASEEL
+278 KLRASKEL

-301 FEINP
+301 FEINS

-332 REYIKNTRAMAFQ
+332 REYIKNTRAMAFK
-345 LYKDGAFEIDKTPGT
+345 LYKDGAFEIDKKPGT

-421 LRKES
+421 LRIEL
-426 FYNIK
+426 FYNKK

-438 TELYSIPENEKE
+438 KEFYSIPENEKE

-477 PIIITEGKTDPRYIK
+477 PMIITEGKTDPRYIK
-492 AALKNLYQKY
+492 AALKHLYKKY
-502 PELIEKSGNKFTFKI
+502 PELIEKNGNKFIFKI
-517 EFLNHTNTIEY
+517 EFLNHTNTLEY

-547 NQIPSNFF
+547 NQIPANFF
-555 KQRFPTTNDG
+555 NQKFPIPNDG
-565 KDIYNELYPNYI
+565 KKIYKELYPNYM
-577 EYFSNLTTKK
+577 EFFSHLTSKE

-604 LFKFCNHAV
+604 LFKFFNHAT
-613 DLKVSSNVLGQVR
+613 DLNVSSNNLGQVR
-626 GTSFNRITKKNNL
+626 GKLFNRITKKNNL
-639 YIMATPLLSNRNNG
+639 YIMATPLLSTRNNG

-662 LSRNL
+662 LSCN
-667 PPILKGK
+667 PSPILKGK

-689 FSKYVLKNYKKFDFT
+689 FSKYVLKNYTQFDFR

-713 RDNILN
+713 RDNILD
-719 Y
+719 YKSLF

>member
-1 MCSQVLTKMLPECS
+1 
-15 AHSSNP
+15 
-21 KTKAIRFLLEKLQY
+21 
-35 VLFLLKE
+35 
-42 DFYTVVRIR
+42 
-51 VFMRF
+51 
-56 FIKDK
+56 
-61 IMTKLNQLET
+61 MTKFNQLQ
-71 KTKDDFARLLGFKNA
+71 TKDDFAKLLGLKSA
-86 RYINYLLY
+86 KYINYLLY
-94 IIKTDNLY
+94 NVKTDNLY
-102 NSFTIPKKN
+102 NSFTILKKN

-143 ESKSMDR
+143 ESKSKD
-150 KFKTPVLS
+150 KNFKTPVLS

-201 IKDRDFAVS
+201 IKDKDFTVS

-278 KLRASEEL
+278 KLRASKEL
-286 ENFLAELEELIVSSG
+286 ENFLTELEDLIISSG

-332 REYIKNTRAMAFQ
+332 REYVKNTRAMAFR

-360 INQLTGRFAFIFQID
+360 INQLTGRFAFIFQIE

-383 KKSLIQNN
+383 KKSLMQNN

-402 SSKKSESKYY
+402 SSRKSESKYY

-421 LRKES
+421 LQKELLH
-426 FYNIK
+426 NTK
-431 HNTYNLP
+431 HHTYNLP
-438 TELYSIPENEKE
+438 TEFYSIGKEEKKT
-450 VYMSLFNS
+450 YMSLFNS
-458 KEKEYKKF
+458 REKEYKKF

-502 PELIEKSGNKFTFKI
+502 PELIEKEGNNFIFKI
-517 EFLNHTNTIEY
+517 EFLNRSNTIEY

-536 EGFKYWYNYFS
+536 EGFKFWYNYFS
-547 NQIPSNFF
+547 DKFY
-555 KQRFPTTNDG
+555 
-565 KDIYNELYPNYI
+565 YNEKKEKKFFALNSEERILYANYITYFQQLTDNIPNY
-577 EYFSNLTTKK
+577 
-587 PKNPTI
+587 PTI
-593 FLFDNEPSGNP
+593 FLFDNEPNNRNGKDKSP
-604 LFKFCNHAV
+604 LFLFANHAK
-613 DLKVSSNVLGQVR
+613 DLMNPQNKDSK
-626 GTSFNRITKKNNL
+626 TSKSLESKISDNLEKIRREKPCRINKNGSL
-639 YIMATPLLSNRNNG
+639 YIMATPLVSSKNDG
-653 NSSDIEDLL
+653 NFSDIEDLL
-662 LSRNL
+662 LSRKL

-674 TFSKGGG
+674 TFSKSGGD
-681 ANHYGKDI
+681 NHYGKEI
-689 FSKYVLKNYKKFDFT
+689 LSKHVLKNYEKFDFT

-713 RDNILN
+713 RDNILD
-719 Y
+719 YKSLF

>member
-1 MCSQVLTKMLPECS
+1 
-15 AHSSNP
+15 
-21 KTKAIRFLLEKLQY
+21 
-35 VLFLLKE
+35 
-42 DFYTVVRIR
+42 
-51 VFMRF
+51 
-56 FIKDK
+56 
-61 IMTKLNQLET
+61 MTKLNQLET

-121 KELKFLQKKLSNVLW
+121 KELKFLQKKLADVLWECDLESITLQKKLAAILWECYLKCLNFNYIENNLANVLW
-136 ECYLESI
+136 ECFLEVL
-143 ESKSMDR
+143 E
-150 KFKTPVLS
+150 FKPKEKNPVLS

-201 IKDRDFAVS
+201 IKDRNFDVL

-224 GKLPQGAPSSPI
+224 DKLPQGAPSSPI

-267 TFSTNRELNSN
+267 TFSTNRELNSD
-278 KLRASEEL
+278 KLRASKEL

-301 FEINP
+301 FEINLQ
-306 KKTRLSNNMQRQ
+306 KTRLSNNMQRQ

-332 REYIKNTRAMAFQ
+332 REYVKNTRAMAFQ
-345 LYKDGAFEIDKTPGT
+345 LYKDEAFEIDKKPGT
-360 INQLTGRFAFIFQID
+360 LNQLTGRFAFIFQID

-391 LDSQKYLLGRN
+391 LDSQKYLLGRD

-421 LRKES
+421 LRKEL
-426 FYNIK
+426 FYNEK
-431 HNTYNLP
+431 HNTYKLP
-438 TELYSIPENEKE
+438 TEFYSVGKEEKKM
-450 VYMSLFNS
+450 YMSLFNS
-458 KEKEYKKF
+458 REKEYKKF

-477 PIIITEGKTDPRYIK
+477 PIIVTEGKTDPRYIK
-492 AALKNLYQKY
+492 AALKKLYLSY
-502 PELIEKSGNKFTFKI
+502 PELVKKVGNNFIFKI

-536 EGFKYWYNYFS
+536 SGFLFWYNYFS
-547 NQIPSNFF
+547 DKES
-555 KQRFPTTNDG
+555 FPMSDTE
-565 KDIYNELYPNYI
+565 KVLYLNYI
-577 EYFSNLTTKK
+577 DYFEKLTKK
-587 PKNPTI
+587 RAKNPTI

-604 LFKFCNHAV
+604 LYDFVKHAR
-613 DLKVSSNVLGQVR
+613 DLSISKNNLDQIR

-653 NSSDIEDLL
+653 KSSDIEDLL

-674 TFSKGGG
+674 TFSKNGGD
-681 ANHYGKDI
+681 NHYGKEI
-689 FSKYVLKNYKKFDFT
+689 FSKYVLKNYKEFDFT

>member
-1 MCSQVLTKMLPECS
+1 MNKFNRL
-15 AHSSNP
+15 
-21 KTKAIRFLLEKLQY
+21 
-35 VLFLLKE
+35 
-42 DFYTVVRIR
+42 
-51 VFMRF
+51 
-56 FIKDK
+56 
-61 IMTKLNQLET
+61 
-71 KTKDDFARLLGFKNA
+71 KTKDDFAKLLGFKNS

-94 IIKTDNLY
+94 NIQTDNLY
-102 NSFTIPKKN
+102 TSFTIPKKN

-121 KELKFLQKKLSNVLW
+121 RELKFLQKKLADVLW
-136 ECYLESI
+136 DCYLDSFESKKFIQSILAKSLLECYL
-143 ESKSMDR
+143 KSLEFNYLENELSVTIW
-150 KFKTPVLS
+150 KCFLEVLEFKNKEIKKPVLS

-210 PEIATVIAQIACYQ
+210 PEIATVIAQIACYK
-224 GKLPQGAPSSPI
+224 GKLPQGSPSSPI

-278 KLRASEEL
+278 KLRATKEL
-286 ENFLAELEELIVSSG
+286 ENFLKELEELINSSG
-301 FEINP
+301 FEINQ

-332 REYIKNTRAMAFQ
+332 REYIKNTRAMAFK
-345 LYKDGAFEIDKTPGT
+345 LYKDGAFEIDKKPGT
-360 INQLTGRFAFIFQID
+360 LNQLTGRFAFIYQID

-391 LDSQKYLLGRN
+391 LDSQKYLLR
-402 SSKKSESKYY
+402 SDLSKKSESKYY

-421 LRKES
+421 LRKEL
-426 FYNIK
+426 FYNKK

-438 TELYSIPENEKE
+438 KEFYSISEKEKE
-450 VYMSLFNS
+450 VYMCLFNS

-466 LFYKYFFGNDK
+466 LFYRYFFGNDR
-477 PIIITEGKTDPRYIK
+477 PMIVTEGKTDPLYIK
-492 AALKNLYQKY
+492 AALKKLYKNY
-502 PELIEKSGNKFTFKI
+502 PELIEKKGNDFVFKI
-517 EFLNHTNTIEY
+517 EFLNHSNTVEY

-547 NQIPSNFF
+547 NQIPANFF
-555 KQRFPTTNDG
+555 KQHFTPKDDG
-565 KDIYNELYPNYI
+565 KKIYKELYPNYMD
-577 EYFSNLTTKK
+577 YFSNLTSRE

-604 LFKFCNHAV
+604 LFKFFNHAI
-613 DLKVSSNVLGQVR
+613 DLNVSSNNLDQVR
-626 GTSFNRITKKNNL
+626 DTSFSKITKKDSL
-639 YIMATPLLSNRNNG
+639 YIMATPIIPHINS

-662 LSRNL
+662 FSSSKNKV
-667 PPILKGK
+667 PTLKGK
-674 TFSKGGG
+674 KFHKKGGQ
-681 ANHYGKDI
+681 NYYGKDI
-689 FSKYVLKNYKKFDFT
+689 LSKYVLKNYMKFDFT
-704 EFIPLLDGI
+704 GFIPLLDGI
-713 RDNILN
+713 RDNILD
-719 Y
+719 YKQK

>member
-1 MCSQVLTKMLPECS
+1 
-15 AHSSNP
+15 
-21 KTKAIRFLLEKLQY
+21 
-35 VLFLLKE
+35 
-42 DFYTVVRIR
+42 
-51 VFMRF
+51 
-56 FIKDK
+56 
-61 IMTKLNQLET
+61 MTKFNQLQ
-71 KTKDDFARLLGFKNA
+71 TKDEFAKLLGLKSDK
-86 RYINYLLY
+86 YINYLLY
-94 IIKTDNLY
+94 NIQTDNLY
-102 NSFTIPKKN
+102 ITFTIPKKN

-121 KELKFLQKKLSNVLW
+121 KELKFLQKKLADILW
-136 ECYLESI
+136 ECYLESL
-143 ESKSMDR
+143 ESKSKD
-150 KFKTPVLS
+150 KNFKIPVLS

-278 KLRASEEL
+278 KLRASKEL
-286 ENFLAELEELIVSSG
+286 ENFLTELEEVIISSG

-345 LYKDGAFEIDKTPGT
+345 LYKDGVFEIDKKPGT
-360 INQLTGRFAFIFQID
+360 LNQLTGRFAFIFQIER
-375 QYNNYLLY
+375 YNNYLLY

-402 SSKKSESKYY
+402 LLKKSESKYY

-421 LRKES
+421 LQKELLH
-426 FYNIK
+426 NTK
-431 HNTYNLP
+431 HHTYNLP
-438 TELYSIPENEKE
+438 TEFYSIGKEEKKM
-450 VYMSLFNS
+450 YMSLFNS
-458 KEKEYKKF
+458 REKEYKKF

-477 PIIITEGKTDPRYIK
+477 PIIVTEGKTDPRYIK
-492 AALKNLYQKY
+492 ASLKKLYQKY
-502 PELIEKSGNKFTFKI
+502 PELIEKDGNDFIFKI

-536 EGFKYWYNYFS
+536 EGFKFWYNYFS
-547 NQIPSNFF
+547 DKFHYNEKKEKKFFALNLEERILYTNYITYF
-555 KQRFPTTNDG
+555 KQLTNS
-565 KDIYNELYPNYI
+565 IPNY
-577 EYFSNLTTKK
+577 
-587 PKNPTI
+587 PTI
-593 FLFDNEPSGNP
+593 FLFDNEPSGHP
-604 LFKFCNHAV
+604 LFEFCNYAK
-613 DLKVSSNVLGQVR
+613 DLKDSFKNLDSKRRTSSKMLA
-626 GTSFNRITKKNNL
+626 KKGSL
-639 YIMATPLLSNRNNG
+639 YIMATPLSPDINSG
-653 NSSDIEDLL
+653 ASSDIEDLL
-662 LSRNL
+662 FSSSRNSL
-667 PPILKGK
+667 PILKGK
-674 TFSKGGG
+674 EFHKDGG
-681 ANHYGKDI
+681 ANHYGKEI
-689 FSKYVLKNYKKFDFT
+689 LSKHVLKNYKEFDFT

-713 RDNILN
+713 RDNILD
-719 Y
+719 YKSLF

>member
-1 MCSQVLTKMLPECS
+1 
-15 AHSSNP
+15 
-21 KTKAIRFLLEKLQY
+21 
-35 VLFLLKE
+35 
-42 DFYTVVRIR
+42 
-51 VFMRF
+51 
-56 FIKDK
+56 
-61 IMTKLNQLET
+61 MTKFNQLQ
-71 KTKDDFARLLGFKNA
+71 TKDDFAKLLGLKSA
-86 RYINYLLY
+86 KYINYLLY
-94 IIKTDNLY
+94 NVKTDNLY
-102 NSFTIPKKN
+102 NSFTILKKN

-143 ESKSMDR
+143 ESKSKD
-150 KFKTPVLS
+150 KNFKTPVLS

-201 IKDRDFAVS
+201 IKDKDFTVS

-278 KLRASEEL
+278 KLRASKEL
-286 ENFLAELEELIVSSG
+286 DNFLTELEEVIISSG

-345 LYKDGAFEIDKTPGT
+345 LYKDGAFEIDKKPGT

-391 LDSQKYLLGRN
+391 LDAQKYLLGRN
-402 SSKKSESKYY
+402 ASKKSESKYY

-421 LRKES
+421 LRKEL
-426 FYNIK
+426 FDNKK

-438 TELYSIPENEKE
+438 TEFYSIGKE
-450 VYMSLFNS
+450 QKKTYMSLFNS
-458 KEKEYKKF
+458 REKEYKKF

-477 PIIITEGKTDPRYIK
+477 PIIVTEGKTDPRYIK
-492 AALKNLYQKY
+492 AALKKLYRKY
-502 PELIEKSGNKFTFKI
+502 PELIEKVGNNFVFKI

-547 NQIPSNFF
+547 DKSYYNDEGKKKFF
-555 KQRFPTTNDG
+555 ALDPEER
-565 KDIYNELYPNYI
+565 ILYANYITYFQQLTDNIPNY
-577 EYFSNLTTKK
+577 
-587 PKNPTI
+587 PTI
-593 FLFDNEPSGNP
+593 FLFDNEPNNRNGKDKSP
-604 LFKFCNHAV
+604 LFLFANHAK
-613 DLKVSSNVLGQVR
+613 DLMNPQNKDSK
-626 GTSFNRITKKNNL
+626 TSKSLESKISDNLEKIRREKPCRINKNGSL
-639 YIMATPLLSNRNNG
+639 YIMATPLVSSKNDG
-653 NSSDIEDLL
+653 NFSDIEDLL
-662 LSRNL
+662 LSRKL

-674 TFSKGGG
+674 TFSKSGGD
-681 ANHYGKDI
+681 NHYGKEI
-689 FSKYVLKNYKKFDFT
+689 LSKHVLKNYEKFDFT

-713 RDNILN
+713 RDNILD
-719 Y
+719 YKSLF

>member
-1 MCSQVLTKMLPECS
+1 M
-15 AHSSNP
+15 N
-21 KTKAIRFLLEKLQY
+21 
-35 VLFLLKE
+35 
-42 DFYTVVRIR
+42 
-51 VFMRF
+51 
-56 FIKDK
+56 
-61 IMTKLNQLET
+61 KLNQL

-86 RYINYLLY
+86 RYINHLLY
-94 IIKTDNLY
+94 NITTDSLY
-102 NSFTIPKKN
+102 EPPIVIPKKN

-143 ESKSMDR
+143 ESKS
-150 KFKTPVLS
+150 KEINFKTPSLS

-167 ITNSQMHR
+167 ITNTQMHR

-224 GKLPQGAPSSPI
+224 GKLPQGSPSSPI

-278 KLRASEEL
+278 KLRATKEF
-286 ENFLAELEELIVSSG
+286 ENFKTELKKVITSSG

-318 EVTGLVVNKKINVK
+318 EVTGLIVNKKINVK
-332 REYIKNTRAMAFQ
+332 REYIKKTRAMAFQ
-345 LYKDGAFEIDKTPGT
+345 LYKDGTFEIDKKTGT

-383 KKSLIQNN
+383 KQSLIQNN

-402 SSKKSESKYY
+402 SSKKSESKFY

-421 LRKES
+421 LRKEL
-426 FYNIK
+426 FENTEHK
-431 HNTYNLP
+431 TYNLP
-438 TELYSIPENEKE
+438 KEFFYSIGKEEKKM
-450 VYMSLFNS
+450 YMSLFNS
-458 KEKEYKKF
+458 REKEYKKF
-466 LFYKYFFGNDK
+466 LFYKYFFENHK
-477 PIIITEGKTDPRYIK
+477 PIIVTEGKTDPRYIK
-492 AALKNLYQKY
+492 AALKKLYKKY
-502 PELIEKSGNKFTFKI
+502 PELIEKVGNNFVFKI

-536 EGFKYWYNYFS
+536 SGFSFWYNYFS
-547 NQIPSNFF
+547 DKEKFQMS
-555 KQRFPTTNDG
+555 D
-565 KDIYNELYPNYI
+565 NEKVLYLNYI
-577 EYFSNLTTKK
+577 DYFEKLTKK
-587 PKNPTI
+587 RPKNPTI

-604 LFKFCNHAV
+604 LYDFVKHAS
-613 DLKVSSNVLGQVR
+613 DLAISKNNLDQVR

-639 YIMATPLLSNRNNG
+639 YIMATPLLSTRNNG

-662 LSRNL
+662 LSCN
-667 PPILKGK
+667 PSPILKGK
-674 TFSKGGG
+674 SFSKAGG
-681 ANHYGKDI
+681 AKHYGKDI
-689 FSKYVLKNYKKFDFT
+689 FSKYVLKNYKKFDFA

-713 RDNILN
+713 RDNILDYKEN
-719 Y
+719 

>member
-1 MCSQVLTKMLPECS
+1 M
-15 AHSSNP
+15 N
-21 KTKAIRFLLEKLQY
+21 
-35 VLFLLKE
+35 
-42 DFYTVVRIR
+42 
-51 VFMRF
+51 
-56 FIKDK
+56 
-61 IMTKLNQLET
+61 KLNQL

-86 RYINYLLY
+86 RYINHLLY
-94 IIKTDNLY
+94 NITTDSLY
-102 NSFTIPKKN
+102 EPPIVIPKKN

-143 ESKSMDR
+143 ESKS
-150 KFKTPVLS
+150 KEINFKTPSLS

-167 ITNSQMHR
+167 ITNTQMHR

-224 GKLPQGAPSSPI
+224 GKLPQGSPSSPI

-278 KLRASEEL
+278 KLRATKEF
-286 ENFLAELEELIVSSG
+286 ENFKTELKKVITSSG

-318 EVTGLVVNKKINVK
+318 EVTGLIVNKKINVK
-332 REYIKNTRAMAFQ
+332 REYIKKTRAMAFQ
-345 LYKDGAFEIDKTPGT
+345 LYKDGTFEIDKKTET

-383 KKSLIQNN
+383 KQSLIQNN

-402 SSKKSESKYY
+402 SSKKSESKFY

-421 LRKES
+421 LRKEL
-426 FYNIK
+426 FENTEHK
-431 HNTYNLP
+431 TYNLP
-438 TELYSIPENEKE
+438 KEFYSIGKEEKKM
-450 VYMSLFNS
+450 YMSLFNS
-458 KEKEYKKF
+458 REKEYKKF
-466 LFYKYFFGNDK
+466 LFYKYFFENHK
-477 PIIITEGKTDPRYIK
+477 PIIVTEGKTDPRYIK
-492 AALKNLYQKY
+492 AALKKLYKKY
-502 PELIEKSGNKFTFKI
+502 PELIEKVGNNFVFKI

-536 EGFKYWYNYFS
+536 SGFSFWYNYFS
-547 NQIPSNFF
+547 DKEKFQMS
-555 KQRFPTTNDG
+555 D
-565 KDIYNELYPNYI
+565 NEKVLYLNYI
-577 EYFSNLTTKK
+577 DYFEKLTKK
-587 PKNPTI
+587 RPKNPTI

-604 LFKFCNHAV
+604 LYDFVKHAS
-613 DLKVSSNVLGQVR
+613 DLAISKNNLDQVR

-639 YIMATPLLSNRNNG
+639 YIMATPLLSTRNNG

-662 LSRNL
+662 LSCN
-667 PPILKGK
+667 PSPILKGK
-674 TFSKGGG
+674 SFSKAGG
-681 ANHYGKDI
+681 AKHYGKDI
-689 FSKYVLKNYKKFDFT
+689 FSKYVLKNYKKFDFA

-713 RDNILN
+713 RDNILDYKEN
-719 Y
+719 